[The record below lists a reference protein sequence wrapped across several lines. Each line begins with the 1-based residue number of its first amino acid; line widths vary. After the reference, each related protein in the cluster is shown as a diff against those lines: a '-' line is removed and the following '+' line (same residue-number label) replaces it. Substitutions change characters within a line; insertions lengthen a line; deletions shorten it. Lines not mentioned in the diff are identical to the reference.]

1 MTLDS
6 NIPDQSATAESSQ
19 SPEQSESNWFYAFK
33 SYVPG
38 KEAESSFMWNSHAAL
53 IEERKEYR
61 ASKPKKPV
69 KLPNIKA
76 ANPDGAMGWELQS
89 DQYRK
94 ENNLGKP
101 PVVVVRTDFLEELG
115 DWNQAA
121 LLTQIVYWYTAVKNA
136 HGNPL
141 YAKVSVQDAG
151 RTARWIA
158 KTAEEWAAEIH
169 IPASSVY
176 KALKELRELG
186 LISQFNAEFG
196 SKDPDADGT
205 RARKKRM
212 HVSLEAAE
220 GHTAIFGTFVLRK
233 KAPR

>member
-1 MTLDS
+1 MTDS
-6 NIPDQSATAESSQ
+6 NIPEVSGVANAAQSA
-19 SPEQSESNWFYAFK
+19 YAF
-33 SYVPG
+33 STYIPG
-38 KEAESSFMWNSHAAL
+38 NKPECPFMRDSHAAIL
-53 IEERKEYR
+53 EERAEYR
-61 ASKPKKPV
+61 ASKPKKPG

-76 ANPDGAMGWELQS
+76 ANPNGAMGWELQS

-136 HGNPL
+136 QGIPKR
-141 YAKVSVQDAG
+141 AKVSVPDAD
-151 RTARWIA
+151 RAARWIA

-196 SKDPDADGT
+196 SKDPEADGT
-205 RARKKRM
+205 QARKKRM